1 MNEYYVKICEQNMI
15 PLVNDK
21 YYLTS
26 SADNKRQTPDNPT
39 TTVPAPYSTQATFTF
54 SKQNVFEK
62 ANVARVLYGTNTS
75 YIFLLN

>member
-1 MNEYYVKICEQNMI
+1 MNAYYVKICEQNMI

-39 TTVPAPYSTQATFTF
+39 TTVPAPYSTQASFVF
-54 SKQNVFEK
+54 SK
-62 ANVARVLYGTNTS
+62 
-75 YIFLLN
+75 